1 MIPNIQFKAGFF
13 VFLLLCAGHALA
25 QDTSFTTYSAFKKAL
40 KMYPNI
46 KIVPELISPKV
57 KEERNLTYCAVG
69 KRELKLDA
77 FCPAR
82 KLSKAVP
89 AILII
94 HGGGWRSGNRMQHI
108 PLAQHLAALGY
119 ASFTVGY
126 RLSEEALYPAGI
138 VDVKS
143 ALRWVRKNH
152 KRFKLNPNK
161 ITILGFSAGGQ
172 MAVLAG
178 TTPGRPE
185 FNVACLTNISDQAQ
199 AIVDIDGTLSFVH
212 PESGEGDDS
221 KKPSAATLWFG
232 KSKAESPSLWNAA
245 SPLTYAGKNTPPTLF
260 INSSVERMHAG
271 RNDFI
276 KKLDDAKV
284 YTEVHTF
291 QDSPHAFCL
300 FDPWFTPTVNYID
313 AFLKKIFK

>member
-1 MIPNIQFKAGFF
+1 MVRNIIFKAPLFIILLICGGF
-13 VFLLLCAGHALA
+13 ASA

-40 KMYPNI
+40 KMYPYI
-46 KIVPELISPKV
+46 KIVPEFVSPNF
-57 KEERNLTYCAVG
+57 KEERNLTYCKIG
-69 KRELKLDA
+69 DRDLKLDA
-77 FCPAR
+77 FYPVHKRA
-82 KLSKAVP
+82 KDVP

-94 HGGGWRSGNRMQHI
+94 HGGGWRSGNKTQHI

-126 RLSEEALYPAGI
+126 RLSEEALYPAGV

-143 ALRWVRKNH
+143 ALRWVRKNY
-152 KRFKLNPNK
+152 KRFKLNPDK
-161 ITILGFSAGGQ
+161 ITVLGFSAGGQ

-178 TTPGRPE
+178 VTAGHAE
-185 FNVACLTNISDQAQ
+185 FNLACSTNVSDQVQ
-199 AIVDIDGTLSFVH
+199 AIIDIDGTLSFVH

-232 KSKAESPSLWNAA
+232 ASKVDNPALWNAA
-245 SPLTYAGKNTPPTLF
+245 SPLTYAGKNTPPILF
-260 INSSVERMHAG
+260 INSSVDRMHAG

-276 KKLDDAKV
+276 KRLDDVKV
-284 YTEVHTF
+284 YAEVHTF
-291 QDSPHAFCL
+291 PDSPHAFCL